1 MMIIQIMIMII
12 QMMIM
17 IAGATMRAV
26 LLLLVA
32 LASCHAAPS
41 IRYHSEIIKMIT
53 MMMFMIVTIMM
64 MMIMIVTIMMMMMRM
79 MVIMKL

>member
-1 MMIIQIMIMII
+1 
-12 QMMIM
+12 M
-17 IAGATMRAV
+17 IAGGTMRAV

-53 MMMFMIVTIMM
+53 MMMMF
-64 MMIMIVTIMMMMMRM
+64 MIVTIMMMMMRM